1 MISAVTGWLK
11 SKTTEKIDITT
22 ASGVTYEM
30 AVPLGTMERL
40 PDIGAEVELTTILV
54 VREDAWQLFGFDR
67 DRDRVVFQKLLGASG
82 VGPKLAMAILST
94 LGGNR
99 VVRSLLDGD
108 IGLLSTVSGVGKKKA
123 EKLIVELRDRVKEL
137 EVADAK
143 GGSASAVG
151 EQAIQALV
159 NLGYSPSESERAVR
173 ASLARDRNAVISD
186 LIRNALQQMVK
197 R

>member
-11 SKTTEKIDITT
+11 SKENEKIDVAT
-22 ASGVTYEM
+22 ASGLTYEM
-30 AVPLGTMERL
+30 AVPLGTLERL
-40 PDIGAEVELTTILV
+40 PDVGAEVELTTILV

-67 DRDRVVFQKLLGASG
+67 DRDRIVFQKLLGASG

-123 EKLIVELRDRVKEL
+123 EKLIVELRDRVKDLEL
-137 EVADAK
+137 PDTK
-143 GGSASAVG
+143 GASASATG

-159 NLGYSPSESERAVR
+159 NLGYSPTESERAVR
-173 ASLARDRNAVISD
+173 ASLVRDRNAAISD